1 VTCTLR
7 SVVNIAAMAVA
18 ASVIVLSSGCEACGS
33 CIGQAIS
40 DRVIAQSDAGPATVA
55 CPIPLDKQALVGV
68 WRNERVAFKL
78 AVASDCRV
86 SYERDGTKVSA
97 PLMQFYGDD
106 FSVGM
111 LGIGT
116 TFKVTAPPKV
126 DVSGVMRMTVDGV
139 ELTKTDESPAAVID
153 ASTLRND
160 ND

>member
-1 VTCTLR
+1 MGPIHMPR
-7 SVVNIAAMAVA
+7 AVA
-18 ASVIVLSSGCEACGS
+18 LALVVLVMASGCEACGA
-33 CIGQAIS
+33 CVGQAIS
-40 DRVIAQSDAGPATVA
+40 DRVVAHSDAGPATAA

-86 SYERDGTKVSA
+86 AYERDGTKVNA
-97 PLMQFYGDD
+97 PLMQFYGED

-111 LGIGT
+111 LGIGP
-116 TFKVTAPPKV
+116 TFKVSAPPKV

-139 ELTKTDESPAAVID
+139 EVTKTDESPAAVID
-153 ASTLRND
+153 ASGID